1 MKGILTLARRNFA
14 AYKKNYIKIIVA
26 LVALLFLITLFC
38 SFTVSLKAKQQEYL
52 YQNIS
57 SNYVY
62 GDRPLQTG
70 EISESFT
77 TLEVKRVPL
86 EPLNAALFG
95 EGFGKE
101 FYPAFQ
107 RIAIDCQGSR
117 HFYDEGTMDFIP
129 YVAPDGAITPN
140 DIKEAGGAE
149 LMIGRYPE
157 NAYEIVLTEECLN
170 CYGLTRDIL
179 DKRVT
184 FRAINFYEEYG
195 GLMSEWT
202 HPGFPSQWEYGYV
215 ELPFESEFTVCGN
228 LTCEYTKLS
237 GRFYGYRPTAIVTEY
252 SVFASY
258 GLTTEYVCSLD
269 GWASNDTVKYVDGQQ
284 GIYYAGEDNVKMM
297 DITAKMK
304 LVSDRLAL
312 YFGSVLIF
320 AVVFTLIMLTD
331 RLCLS
336 QMKNSGE
343 LLISGL
349 TNRQLFFVWLAQFAI
364 AALIALAAAIVLTVG
379 SLYAVNAVLYD
390 ALSVRLDVSAGTF
403 LTVSA
408 IGLAVVA
415 AVTVASL
422 AYVAVKYKRKQTREL
437 LDT

>member
-1 MKGILTLARRNFA
+1 M
-14 AYKKNYIKIIVA
+14 
-26 LVALLFLITLFC
+26 
-38 SFTVSLKAKQQEYL
+38 
-52 YQNIS
+52 
-57 SNYVY
+57 
-62 GDRPLQTG
+62 
-70 EISESFT
+70 
-77 TLEVKRVPL
+77 
-86 EPLNAALFG
+86 
-95 EGFGKE
+95 
-101 FYPAFQ
+101 
-107 RIAIDCQGSR
+107 
-117 HFYDEGTMDFIP
+117 
-129 YVAPDGAITPN
+129 
-140 DIKEAGGAE
+140 
-149 LMIGRYPE
+149 
-157 NAYEIVLTEECLN
+157 
-170 CYGLTRDIL
+170 
-179 DKRVT
+179 
-184 FRAINFYEEYG
+184 
-195 GLMSEWT
+195 
-202 HPGFPSQWEYGYV
+202 
-215 ELPFESEFTVCGN
+215 
-228 LTCEYTKLS
+228 
-237 GRFYGYRPTAIVTEY
+237 
-252 SVFASY
+252 
-258 GLTTEYVCSLD
+258 
-269 GWASNDTVKYVDGQQ
+269 KYVDGQQ